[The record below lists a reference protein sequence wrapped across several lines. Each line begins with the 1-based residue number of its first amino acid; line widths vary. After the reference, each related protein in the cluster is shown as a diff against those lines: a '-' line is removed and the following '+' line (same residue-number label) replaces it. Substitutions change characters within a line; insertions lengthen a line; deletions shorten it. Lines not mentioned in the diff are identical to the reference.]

1 MEHTPTPLQPHQQR
15 VVDEKIDLDT
25 KLTALHVF
33 MDTPLF
39 RSLPEAEK
47 ARMRRQ
53 ANAMRDYS
61 RALGERI
68 EAFA

>member
-1 MEHTPTPLQPHQQR
+1 MEQTPTPLQTRDQL
-15 VVDEKIDLDT
+15 VDEKIELDT
-25 KLTALHVF
+25 KLTALHVG
-33 MDTPLF
+33 MDTLQF

-61 RALGERI
+61 RVLGERI
-68 EAFA
+68 EAFV